1 MSTIIAYKCTSVALI
16 LGGWVYSGTCVCF
29 TDFFLTTMD
38 QNSSLLYVLTAVK
51 GPVFVLYLQNYNGRS
66 WQSEILPVIR
76 VEMKDLVYIQV
87 ILSGTWQSRGAKASP
102 STPLHI
108 NK

>member
-1 MSTIIAYKCTSVALI
+1 MSTIIAYKCTSVTLI
-16 LGGWVYSGTCVCF
+16 FEGWIYSGTHVSF
-29 TDFFLTTMD
+29 TDLSLATMD
-38 QNSSLLYVLTAVK
+38 ENLSLLYSFAAVS
-51 GPVFVLYLQNYNGRS
+51 GSIFFLYWQNYNGCS
-66 WQSEILPVIR
+66 LQSEILPVIR

-87 ILSGTWQSRGAKASP
+87 ILNGRGAKAAP